1 VKRDTSQFV
10 YFLGINTDLA
20 PFEIMR
26 PKRPKV
32 LSFRAFLGHCRIIFS
47 FKKKNI
53 IWQEERCYLEETK
66 SRWGEKS
73 VKKSELD
80 CVGT

>member
-1 VKRDTSQFV
+1 MKRDTSQFV

-47 FKKKNI
+47 IKKKTLFGKKKDAI
-53 IWQEERCYLEETK
+53 LKKQK
-66 SRWGEKS
+66 ADGEKNRLRKVS
-73 VKKSELD
+73 
-80 CVGT
+80 